1 MASLAIE
8 EREKFLLRG
17 VLAVSRQR
25 TPSFEAYVKQDGVVP
40 DIVLVNADDPAALQ
54 SWQKFASGA
63 GKRCAGI
70 MLTRERRRPSFRYV
84 LSRPAGGR
92 ELLALLEKV
101 AVEALG
107 YTPPP
112 AFDTDGAPVGAP
124 SGAPSGKKGVRALVV
139 DDSLPVRIQMQ
150 QALENIADEVD
161 FAENGDDAIKLIDSH
176 QYNIIFL
183 DVVLPG
189 SYNGYQICKAIKDKP
204 ERRNT
209 PVIMLTSNSSPA
221 DRIKGKLAGCDT
233 YLIKPVKQG
242 GLRGGGQGIRPARGG
257 RLTAGTTEA
266 LRAPAAQGA
275 SSIVAE
281 RREGNGSTQG
291 TRGR

>member
-1 MASLAIE
+1 MSQSFSVASLAIE
-8 EREKFLLRG
+8 ERDKFLLRG

-25 TPSFEAYVKQDGVVP
+25 MPSFEAYVKQDGVLP
-40 DIVLVNADDPAALQ
+40 NIVLVNADDAAALQ
-54 SWQKFASGA
+54 SWQKFAAGA
-63 GKRCAGI
+63 GQRCAGI
-70 MLTRERRRPSFRYV
+70 MLTRQAQAPQFRYV

-107 YTPPP
+107 YVTPP
-112 AFDTDGAPVGAP
+112 AFDTDIATSAPTSAP
-124 SGAPSGKKGVRALVV
+124 RSGKMRVRALVV

-150 QALENIADEVD
+150 HALENIADEVD

-189 SYNGYQICKAIKDKP
+189 SYNGYQICKAIKDRP

-233 YLIKPVKQG
+233 YLIKPVKQAVFEG
-242 GLRGGGQGIRPARGG
+242 VVK
-257 RLTAGTTEA
+257 EFV
-266 LRAPAAQGA
+266 RAA
-275 SSIVAE
+275 
-281 RREGNGSTQG
+281 
-291 TRGR
+291 

>member
-1 MASLAIE
+1 MSQSFSVASLAIE
-8 EREKFLLRG
+8 ERDKFLLRG

-25 TPSFEAYVKQDGVVP
+25 TPSFEAYVKQDGILP
-40 DIVLVNADDPAALQ
+40 DIVLVNADDAAALQ

-63 GKRCAGI
+63 GQRCAGI
-70 MLTRERRRPSFRYV
+70 MLTRQAQAPQFRYV

-107 YTPPP
+107 YAPPP
-112 AFDTDGAPVGAP
+112 AFDTDLATSAPTSAP
-124 SGAPSGKKGVRALVV
+124 RSGKVRVRALVV

-189 SYNGYQICKAIKDKP
+189 SYNGYQICKAIKDRP

-233 YLIKPVKQG
+233 YLIKPVKQAVFEG
-242 GLRGGGQGIRPARGG
+242 VVK
-257 RLTAGTTEA
+257 EFV
-266 LRAPAAQGA
+266 RAA
-275 SSIVAE
+275 
-281 RREGNGSTQG
+281 
-291 TRGR
+291 

>member
-1 MASLAIE
+1 MSQSFSVASFAIE
-8 EREKFLLRG
+8 ERDKFLLRG

-25 TPSFEAYVKQDGVVP
+25 TPSFEAYVKQDGVWP
-40 DIVLVNADDPAALQ
+40 NIVLVNADDAAALQ
-54 SWQKFASGA
+54 SWQKFAGGA

-70 MLTRERRRPSFRYV
+70 MLTREAQAPQFRYV

-107 YTPPP
+107 YAPPP
-112 AFDTDGAPVGAP
+112 AFDTELATNAP
-124 SGAPSGKKGVRALVV
+124 SGAPRSGKLGVRALVV

-176 QYNIIFL
+176 EYNIIFL

-189 SYNGYQICKAIKDKP
+189 SYNGYQICKVIKDRP

-233 YLIKPVKQG
+233 YLIKPVKQAVFEG
-242 GLRGGGQGIRPARGG
+242 VVKEFVRPA
-257 RLTAGTTEA
+257 A
-266 LRAPAAQGA
+266 
-275 SSIVAE
+275 
-281 RREGNGSTQG
+281 
-291 TRGR
+291 